1 MMTRSSP
8 SNRPWLWLLGET
20 AVIAFFALAAWVVL
34 AMGITAVSQLI
45 LFTGLV
51 GIIVVLA
58 LRTVAEILV
67 AGFCRWAK
75 AMGGGL
81 GSLVVSIRQA

>member
-1 MMTRSSP
+1 
-8 SNRPWLWLLGET
+8 
-20 AVIAFFALAAWVVL
+20 
-34 AMGITAVSQLI
+34 MGITAVSQLI